1 MTSYFARG
9 RRMVGAAV
17 VLLAACQNSV
27 TDTLLE
33 ATDPDL
39 INPSNLESPEG
50 ADAVRIGAL
59 YRFSQATA
67 GAESIWLFGGQLADE
82 FTSTTTFVQN
92 DEADSRQVKDDN
104 TVMLPMYRNL
114 NRTRTGANQAIASL
128 KKYRPTQ
135 TA

>member
-1 MTSYFARG
+1 MNSYLRRART
-9 RRMVGAAV
+9 MLLGACAAGG
-17 VLLAACQNSV
+17 LLAAAACESRV

-39 INPSNLESPEG
+39 INPSNLESPDG

-59 YRFSQATA
+59 YRFSQSTA
-67 GAESIWLFGGQLADE
+67 GAETIWLFGGQLADE

-104 TVMLPMYRNL
+104 TTMLPMFRNL
-114 NRTRTGANQAIASL
+114 HRTRTAANQAIASL
-128 KKYRPTQ
+128 KKY
-135 TA
+135 